1 MDFEQAIAAVLFLT
15 VTCSYIN
22 YKFLKLPK
30 SIGITLVSLIISSLI
45 NILSIFYAPIN
56 NYSQLMLETIGLD
69 KTFLHGMLSF
79 LLFAAAIHI
88 NPYELSKHKF
98 AIASFATISVAISTI
113 LLGYFTY
120 AISSLC
126 NIHLPFYYC
135 FVFAALISPTDAIS
149 VIGVLRTTKIAK
161 SLEMKISGEALFN
174 DGMSIALF
182 VMALALAY
190 GEERSIN
197 IDETVLYFLRQCIGG
212 ILFGGAFGWLAAKL
226 INSID
231 DHELTIILT
240 LALVPCWYIVATTV
254 LKISGP
260 ISMVVTGLIIGD
272 NIKRNSASNLSIH
285 RVEDLWDLIDQILNA
300 ILFVLIGIEFVWIDI
315 NTPMVICATGIIIA
329 TLAARWISIYIPTIC
344 LSKLESFNSSVIT
357 IMTWGGLRGGI
368 SIALALSLTGS
379 YRNTIVLITY
389 FVVIFSI
396 IVQGLTI
403 RPLITK
409 MKDKGKLI
417 GII

>member
-1 MDFEQAIAAVLFLT
+1 MDAEQAIAVVLFLT
-15 VTCSYIN
+15 VICSYIN

-30 SIGITLVSLIISSLI
+30 AIGITLSSLIISSLT
-45 NILSIFYAPIN
+45 NILGLFFSTIDYYSKLILDSIA
-56 NYSQLMLETIGLD
+56 LD

-98 AIASFATISVAISTI
+98 AIASFATISVIISTI
-113 LLGYFTY
+113 LLGFATY
-120 AISSLC
+120 IISNLC
-126 NIHLPFYYC
+126 DMHLPFYYC

-174 DGMSIALF
+174 DGMSLALF

-190 GEERSIN
+190 GSEKAIN
-197 IDETVLYFLRQCIGG
+197 VDQTILYFLRECVGG
-212 ILFGGAFGWLAAKL
+212 VVFGAAFGWLAAKFMT
-226 INSID
+226 NID
-231 DHELTIILT
+231 DYELMIILT
-240 LALVPCWYIVATTV
+240 LALVPSWYIIATTI

-260 ISMVVTGLIIGD
+260 ISMVVTGLIIG
-272 NIKRNSASNLSIH
+272 NNLKINSSYNASIH
-285 RVEDLWDLIDQILNA
+285 RVEEIWDLIDQILNA
-300 ILFVLIGIEFVWIDI
+300 ILFVLIGLEFIWIDI
-315 NTPMVICATGIIIA
+315 DYSMAICIIAIIIS
-329 TLAARWISIYIPTIC
+329 TLAARWISIYIPAIC
-344 LSKLESFNSSVIT
+344 LYKLEKFHSAIIT

-368 SIALALSLTGS
+368 SIALALSLVGP

-389 FVVIFSI
+389 FVVLFSI
-396 IVQGLTI
+396 IVQGLTM

-409 MKDKGKLI
+409 MQNSGKLT
-417 GII
+417 GIS